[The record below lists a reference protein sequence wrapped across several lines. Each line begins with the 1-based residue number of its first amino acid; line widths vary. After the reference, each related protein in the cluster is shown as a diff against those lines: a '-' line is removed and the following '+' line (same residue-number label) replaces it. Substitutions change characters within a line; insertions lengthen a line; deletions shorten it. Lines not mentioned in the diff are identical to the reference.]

1 MDGDVRHIIVRFGI
15 TKDND
20 GRTVKTHGANQ
31 DITERRQ
38 MEDALH
44 QANRQLNLLSNITRR
59 DILNQ
64 LMVLKGF
71 LELSHEEIDDPKT
84 LMEFIKKEETAANA
98 IEHQIKFTR
107 DYQELGITAPE
118 WQNVSANINKAL
130 IGLPMRDVH
139 VEIDQNN
146 PEIFTDRLFEKV
158 FYNLIDNALRYGGTG
173 MKTIRVSSQ
182 VINSGLRIV
191 CQDDSVGITAE
202 DKKRLFSRGFEKNTG
217 IGLFLS
223 REILAITSITIT
235 ETGIPGQGARF
246 EILVPKGMWRLKG
259 AGT

>member
-38 MEDALH
+38 MEDALR

-71 LELSHEEIDDPKT
+71 LELLHEEIDDPKT

-107 DYQELGITAPE
+107 DYQELGAAAPA
-118 WQNVSANINKAL
+118 WQNVNASIQKAVA
-130 IGLPMRDVH
+130 GLPVRAVR
-139 VEIDQNN
+139 VEVDPNN
-146 PEIFTDRLFEKV
+146 PEVFADRLFEKV
-158 FYNLIDNALRYGGTG
+158 FYNLIDNALRYGGAD
-173 MKTIRVSSQ
+173 MKTIRCPEL
-182 VINSGLRIV
+182 ITCDETRIV
-191 CQDDSVGITAE
+191 
-202 DKKRLFSRGFEKNTG
+202 F
-217 IGLFLS
+217 
-223 REILAITSITIT
+223 
-235 ETGIPGQGARF
+235 IP
-246 EILVPKGMWRLKG
+246 VPP
-259 AGT
+259 